1 MPWVCVICGHP
12 DPFSLRCGNSAWL
25 SFGRPAL
32 MPFPGSGWADA
43 LEVAGDQAW
52 PVGLKSKEER
62 REHRHVTEEESAT
75 ANTDMK
81 ICLTLLVIRE
91 REIEVSEKLEIGRA
105 HV

>member
-1 MPWVCVICGHP
+1 
-12 DPFSLRCGNSAWL
+12 
-25 SFGRPAL
+25 

-75 ANTDMK
+75 ANMDMK

-91 REIEVSEKLEIGRA
+91 REIEVSEKLEPPCICQNGKTSKDNNSKCWRICETIRTFILC
-105 HV
+105 